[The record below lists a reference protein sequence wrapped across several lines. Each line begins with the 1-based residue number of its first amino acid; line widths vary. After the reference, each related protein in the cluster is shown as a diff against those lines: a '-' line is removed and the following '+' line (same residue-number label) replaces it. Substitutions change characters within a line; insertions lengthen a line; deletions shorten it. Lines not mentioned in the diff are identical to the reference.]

1 MDERAKQF
9 IESQIFVED
18 VMDDAKDKKMHV
30 EFDVTLQCNFSCKN
44 CNRHSNFNDLKDPF
58 DKTNQVGLNYY
69 ENTDVSLDYTQK
81 FIDDIKELDSV
92 DRLFILGGEPLVHP
106 EIDKIC
112 DMLREQLYIKQ
123 VKAMWI
129 ISNIH
134 PKMLKAGTL
143 DTPEQIIEYLP
154 DFTTKDILEGNIGL
168 ARMANYARYTL
179 IALIQNL
186 ESGMTKEDIIK
197 DIDNL
202 VVEMVIPGQN
212 NDQLVPYPLRNLLEN
227 MQMFHGIPVI
237 NHKPLSAKAAEHRV
251 TLVAPYDSGQEVIEK
266 CNMPKRCG
274 INYSYDGYW
283 PCSVGATIARLFKL
297 EDKYKKDKLPKNYK
311 DSWDGIDEEGYAI
324 VKSEGMWDMCK
335 YCQVAA
341 KNQLWE
347 RDHGRPISV
356 SYRRA
361 MGLEE
366 GEIPG
371 LEGQNGGELSQ
382 YIMPAH
388 KKRLKHAAVRNVK
401 DKDDKKNS

>member
-1 MDERAKQF
+1 MDISAQQF
-9 IESQIFVED
+9 IENQIYVED
-18 VMDDAKDKKMHV
+18 VMDDAKDEKMHI
-30 EFDVTLQCNFSCKN
+30 EFDVTLQCNFSCVN

-69 ENTDVSLDYTQK
+69 ENTDVSLNHTQK

-186 ESGMTKEDIIK
+186 ESGMTKEVTQAVKIAKENINK
-197 DIDNL
+197 QI
-202 VVEMVIPGQN
+202 
-212 NDQLVPYPLRNLLEN
+212 ND
-227 MQMFHGIPVI
+227 
-237 NHKPLSAKAAEHRV
+237 
-251 TLVAPYDSGQEVIEK
+251 
-266 CNMPKRCG
+266 
-274 INYSYDGYW
+274 
-283 PCSVGATIARLFKL
+283 
-297 EDKYKKDKLPKNYK
+297 
-311 DSWDGIDEEGYAI
+311 
-324 VKSEGMWDMCK
+324 
-335 YCQVAA
+335 
-341 KNQLWE
+341 
-347 RDHGRPISV
+347 
-356 SYRRA
+356 
-361 MGLEE
+361 
-366 GEIPG
+366 
-371 LEGQNGGELSQ
+371 
-382 YIMPAH
+382 
-388 KKRLKHAAVRNVK
+388 
-401 DKDDKKNS
+401 